1 MYINSLFLDLLEN
14 YKDCIPV
21 SRLWSNSEI
30 KLADSLDE
38 MANAM
43 EKNNEALVKLVQ
55 KNSLYFF

>member
-21 SRLWSNSEI
+21 FRLWSNSEI